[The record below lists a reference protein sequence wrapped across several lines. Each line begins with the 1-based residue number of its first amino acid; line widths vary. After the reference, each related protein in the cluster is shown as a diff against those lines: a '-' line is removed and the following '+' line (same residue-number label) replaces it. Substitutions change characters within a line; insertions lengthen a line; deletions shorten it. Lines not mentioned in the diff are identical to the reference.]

1 MRFAKLTSCWKELL
15 IMNKIWADRL
25 VAGTR
30 TWDEVPAS
38 RKPAV
43 KAILLKMVAD
53 GEITA
58 EKYHEIV
65 GDE

>member
-1 MRFAKLTSCWKELL
+1 
-15 IMNKIWADRL
+15 MNKIWADRL

-43 KAILLKMVAD
+43 KAILQEYVEK
-53 GEITA
+53 GKITQ
-58 EKYHEIV
+58 ERYEEIV
-65 GDE
+65 GVE

>member
-1 MRFAKLTSCWKELL
+1 MTLMKHWKEEQT
-15 IMNKIWADRL
+15 MNKIWAERL

-43 KAILLKMVAD
+43 NQILLDWVSQGK
-53 GEITA
+53 ITQ
-58 EKYHEIV
+58 EQYNDIV
-65 GDE
+65 GEG

>member
-1 MRFAKLTSCWKELL
+1 
-15 IMNKIWADRL
+15 MNKIWADRL